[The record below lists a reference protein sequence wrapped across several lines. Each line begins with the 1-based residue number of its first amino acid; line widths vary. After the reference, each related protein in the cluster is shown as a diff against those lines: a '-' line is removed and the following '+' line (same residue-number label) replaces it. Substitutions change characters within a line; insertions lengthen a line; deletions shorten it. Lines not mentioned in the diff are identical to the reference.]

1 MTYFTQCVNPIN
13 NGMATA
19 LFVRADNWFAWNKK
33 DIAQWV
39 KDTESSAR
47 MSGQRIIVFDNEKD
61 MLAFMLRW
69 AS

>member
-1 MTYFTQCVNPIN
+1 MTYFTQCVNPITN
-13 NGMATA
+13 KPDCA
-19 LFVRADNWFAWNKK
+19 LFVRADNWFGWNKK
-33 DIAQWV
+33 NIEQWV